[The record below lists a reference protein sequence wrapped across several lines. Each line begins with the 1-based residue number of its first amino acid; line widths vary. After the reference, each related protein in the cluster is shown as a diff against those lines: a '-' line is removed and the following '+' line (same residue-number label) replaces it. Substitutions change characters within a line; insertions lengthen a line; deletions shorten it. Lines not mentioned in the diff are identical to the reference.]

1 MENNQID
8 KLLGRELFDG
18 VPFNIA
24 VIDRDFNVITANK
37 RFEDYFGNWEGR
49 HCYDVYRGKYQPCT
63 ECEAVKT
70 FKDGRVRVIDGSGID
85 RHGINRHYVAHL
97 APLYDNEGNVQYVIE
112 MSTDLTETRKWQR
125 EYDLLFERVPCYIT
139 VIDKD
144 FRVTRANEKFR
155 QTFGE
160 ETQGNHCYQIYKKR
174 DQKCS
179 NCPAMLTFQDGQ
191 EHVSNQVGVR
201 KDGSEAHY
209 VVTSAPLSR
218 GEDGIAHVIEIATDV
233 SEIKKLEREKLDA
246 ERLGAVGQTVAGLAH
261 TIKNML
267 MGLEGGMYMVDIGLQ
282 KGDAERIIKGWD
294 ILQRNFNKTTNLV
307 KDFLSFSKGRMPALK
322 LVNPNKLAKDIVD
335 LYHDTAQ
342 QQGVDLILKIGKN
355 VKPAFLDPDGI
366 ETCLTNLISNGIDAA
381 TLREESGGKV
391 ILGTREENGELIF
404 ESIDNGSG
412 MDWEVKQKVFT
423 TFFTTKGGKGTGLGL
438 LTTRKI
444 VTEHGGR
451 IEVDSATGEGA
462 TFRIRL
468 PRNRLEALAEQ
479 ADIEQSKQELT

>member
-1 MENNQID
+1 MENNHVE
-8 KLLGRELFDG
+8 KLLGRKLFDG

-24 VIDRDFNVITANK
+24 VIDKDFNVVAANT

-49 HCYDVYRGKYQPCT
+49 RCYDVYRGNYQPCT

-85 RHGINRHYVAHL
+85 RHGINRHYVAHI
-97 APLYDNEGNVQYVIE
+97 APLYGDDGKVQYVIE

-160 ETQGNHCYQIYKKR
+160 ETHGNHCYQIYKKK
-174 DQKCS
+174 DHKCS

-191 EHVSNQVGVR
+191 EHVSNQIGVR

-209 VVTSAPLSR
+209 VVTTAPLSR

-267 MGLEGGMYMVDIGLQ
+267 MGLEGGMYMVDVGLQ

-294 ILQRNFNKTTNLV
+294 ILQRNFNKTTTLV
-307 KDFLSFSKGRMPALK
+307 KDFLSFSKGRLPDLQ
-322 LVNPNKLAKDIVD
+322 LIDPNKLANDIVE
-335 LYHDTAQ
+335 LYRDTAK
-342 QQGVDLILKIGKN
+342 QQGVELILEAGKD
-355 VKPAFLDPDGI
+355 VKEAFLDPSGI

-381 TLREESGGKV
+381 TLRQEPGGKV
-391 ILGTREENGELIF
+391 VLTTREEDGELIF
-404 ESIDNGSG
+404 ESTDNGCG

-451 IEVDSATGEGA
+451 IEVDSAADEGA

-468 PRNRLEALAEQ
+468 LRSRLEALAEQ
-479 ADIEQSKQELT
+479 SKKE